1 MQDNLGGT
9 GSTFDY
15 KRGEGQGMEGLWKWD
30 LLFFRLAR
38 NLGLMPLLI
47 TIVGNNKTMAV
58 ECD

>member
-1 MQDNLGGT
+1 
-9 GSTFDY
+9 
-15 KRGEGQGMEGLWKWD
+15 MEGLWKRD

-47 TIVGNNKTMAV
+47 TFVGNNKTMAV

>member
-1 MQDNLGGT
+1 MQDNEGGT

-15 KRGEGQGMEGLWKWD
+15 KRGEGMEGLWKRD

-47 TIVGNNKTMAV
+47 TFVGNNKTMAV